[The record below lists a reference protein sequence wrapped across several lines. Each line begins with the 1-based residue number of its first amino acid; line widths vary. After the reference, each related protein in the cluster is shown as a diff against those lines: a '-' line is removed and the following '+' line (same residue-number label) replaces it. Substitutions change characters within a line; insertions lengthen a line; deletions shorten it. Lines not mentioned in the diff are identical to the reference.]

1 MLSDPGIITVDAQ
14 YQIEFNDLLS
24 CVYQIIR
31 FKGLPDTID
40 ETYLKMCLYLGGR
53 VAIFRD
59 TRGDGAIR
67 ALDCAMAGIPDIYYM
82 PSQIMIVNPAFKGYS
97 YQLTPGEDVAVIFC
111 REVDRYQ
118 YGRETGG
125 LYGLIST
132 TAQLLADNTESIN
145 VATKNMR
152 LTNILS
158 ANDQMTV
165 KSIDIVIKKMYS
177 GEPYTCV
184 QSSLIDQ
191 LNSIPM
197 TAQTNTQQLIQL
209 LQTRQYIYAHFYE
222 QIGLKTHDQIKK
234 ERLITSEIDE
244 GTELAVFN
252 VEDMIA
258 EIQRGVD
265 DANRIFDLN
274 IEIELHP
281 LIAGTLDNPAEADP
295 DAAPA
300 EMAAEDQSDGDPDD
314 DQSDAEPAEDQSDDA
329 ADDDQSDDAEPD
341 EDQSDGD
348 PDDDQSEDAADD
360 DQSDAE
366 PAEDQTDDVADDDQ
380 SDDAEQDEDQTD
392 DAADDDQSDAE
403 PAEIN
408 IEISGDVGG
417 DINIEIG
424 AEPADPEP
432 DPDPEEDV
440 EGGDDTDGD

>member
-1 MLSDPGIITVDAQ
+1 MLSDPGIMTVDNQ

-97 YQLTPGEDVAVIFC
+97 YQLTPGKDVAVIFC

-132 TAQLLADNTESIN
+132 TAQLLADNTVSIN

-258 EIQRGVD
+258 EIQRGID
-265 DANRIFDLN
+265 DANRIIDLN

-300 EMAAEDQSDGDPDD
+300 EMAADDQSDGEPDD
-314 DQSDAEPAEDQSDDA
+314 DQSDAEPA
-329 ADDDQSDDAEPD
+329 
-341 EDQSDGD
+341 
-348 PDDDQSEDAADD
+348 
-360 DQSDAE
+360 
-366 PAEDQTDDVADDDQ
+366 
-380 SDDAEQDEDQTD
+380 EDQTD

-403 PAEIN
+403 PAEIK

>member
-314 DQSDAEPAEDQSDDA
+314 DQS
-329 ADDDQSDDAEPD
+329 
-341 EDQSDGD
+341 
-348 PDDDQSEDAADD
+348 EDAADD